1 MGARVNFAFKTE
13 NKNYVVLYS
22 HWGGEDRFNLLSNAL
37 EASRPRWNDNSYAIR
52 IAISS
57 IVGNN
62 WNSETG
68 FGIYV
73 NEIGDY
79 NYETFVVDFE
89 NKTIGIHESGLY
101 INHTVKHIEQQ
112 PVIAMTFD
120 EFLNSNNDFEGLIE
134 GIREIWEQTSPK

>member
-13 NKNYVVLYS
+13 NRNYVVLYS
-22 HWGGEDRFNLLSNAL
+22 HWGGEDRFNLLANAL
-37 EASRPRWNDNSYAIR
+37 EASRPRWSDNSYAIR

-89 NKTIGIHESGLY
+89 KQRVAIHESGLY
-101 INHTVKHIEQQ
+101 INHTVKHIAEH
-112 PVIAMTFD
+112 PVISMSFD
-120 EFLNSNNDFEGLIE
+120 EFLQSNHDYEGLMD
-134 GIREIWEQTSPK
+134 GIRALQEQGY